1 METQTILSGEF
12 FPILKTLVTE
22 RIAELKKL
30 NQIYEN
36 ILKDRRLEP
45 FEFNA
50 HRQAGRALKTNEL
63 FMILFDSDYLV
74 MQ

>member
-1 METQTILSGEF
+1 METQTILSSEF
-12 FPILKTLVTE
+12 FPILKKLVQE

-36 ILKDRRLEP
+36 ILKDRRLEG
-45 FEFNA
+45 FELNG

-63 FMILFDSDYLV
+63 FMILFDPDYLI